1 MYGYGFLLNLL
12 VYAVLASQLLID
24 VAKSKYTSVLKSAIS
39 DTAETAPIYTAL
51 LINIAIKGIYSKD
64 ITLTELVLP
73 TARSYA
79 FNHNNYEN
87 RLIVIYLEGL
97 VDITNGFTAKG
108 KEQVMNLIGEEG
120 IAQGYQTYFQEQF
133 TD

>member
-1 MYGYGFLLNLL
+1 MTYFACDFSYRG
-12 VYAVLASQLLID
+12 
-24 VAKSKYTSVLKSAIS
+24 
-39 DTAETAPIYTAL
+39 EAPIYTVL

-64 ITLTELVLP
+64 IYLTELVLP

-97 VDITNGFTAKG
+97 VDITNGFTAK
-108 KEQVMNLIGEEG
+108 EQVMSSINTMNLIGEEG
-120 IAQGYQTYFQEQF
+120 IAQVYQTYFQEQF